1 MVVLLKSLK
10 PYATEPERELTH
22 RACTDDGAV
31 SAKEYIVIEYF
42 LITSRNERGAR
53 IQPRSLYVSD
63 PRAMRKRFFAPACM
77 RPPCNDSLGSRRAS
91 ALVNG

>member
-53 IQPRSLYVSD
+53 I
-63 PRAMRKRFFAPACM
+63 
-77 RPPCNDSLGSRRAS
+77 
-91 ALVNG
+91 